1 MRTENRRDFSVDPT
15 GTTMLD
21 VLKGEGYTTLGVGK
35 IEDIFNHR
43 GLTSS
48 NHAAGNEA
56 CVDAVVDYLKRITGA
71 VCSFAN
77 LVDTDMLYGHR
88 NDVPGF
94 ARCLEAFDKRLPE
107 ILRLLGD
114 DGMLIITA
122 DHGCDP
128 AFPPPTTRAN
138 TCCCWSGG
146 WDCRKACLG
155 GNKPASGTQIIE
167 ELGAEHLRT
176 GKLIVYTSA
185 DSVFQIAA
193 HEGIIPPTEL
203 WHICRIARRMLK
215 GEHAVGRVI
224 ARPFV
229 GEVGH
234 FVRTEN
240 RRDFSVDP
248 TGTTMLDV
256 LKGEGYD
263 VLGVGKIEDIFN
275 HRGLTSSNHAAGN
288 EACVD
293 AVLDYLK
300 KDHWRGL
307 LFANLVDTDMLYGHR
322 NDVPGFAR
330 CLEAFDKRLPE
341 ILRLLGDDGML
352 IITADHGCD
361 PAFPTTDHTREYVPL
376 LVWGLGL
383 QEGVPLGVRGTF
395 ADVSATVLEAR
406 WARKA
411 GWTAHPSTARSHW
424 NRCLAGAGRPSP
436 RRSGSR
442 SSFCRRSCVLRFF
455 PDFYGYRPFPR
466 RGRMW
471 YNEERFIRTLER
483 LLTRAEGER
492 YAARNHPARPSRA
505 IEP

>member
-1 MRTENRRDFSVDPT
+1 MKRMKRVALIVLDGVGCGAQPDANKYGDT
-15 GTTMLD
+15 GAD
-21 VLKGEGYTTLGVGK
+21 TLGHVWTQEKPNIPNLTELGLLSAAGISTPDEDEPIGCFGRMTERAAGK
-35 IEDIFNHR
+35 DTTTGHWEIA
-43 GLTSS
+43 GLT
-48 NHAAGNEA
+48 
-56 CVDAVVDYLKRITGA
+56 
-71 VCSFAN
+71 
-77 LVDTDMLYGHR
+77 
-88 NDVPGF
+88 
-94 ARCLEAFDKRLPE
+94 LEKPFPTYPN
-107 ILRLLGD
+107 G
-114 DGMLIITA
+114 
-122 DHGCDP
+122 
-128 AFPPPTTRAN
+128 FPPELI
-138 TCCCWSGG
+138 
-146 WDCRKACLG
+146 KAFEDEIG
-155 GNKPASGTQIIE
+155 MGTIGNRPASGTQIIE

-203 WHICRIARRMLK
+203 WHICRIARRLLK

-248 TGTTMLDV
+248 TGTTMLDA

-293 AVLDYLK
+293 AILDYMK

-330 CLEAFDKRLPE
+330 CLEAFDRRLPE
-341 ILRLLGDDGML
+341 ILRLLGEDGML

-383 QEGVPLGVRGTF
+383 QEGVSLGTRSTF
-395 ADVSATVLEAR
+395 ADVSATVLEALGAK
-406 WARKA
+406 ARLD
-411 GWTAHPSTARSHW
+411 GT
-424 NRCLAGAGRPSP
+424 
-436 RRSGSR
+436 
-442 SSFCRRSCVLRFF
+442 SFYDKIAL
-455 PDFYGYRPFPR
+455 D
-466 RGRMW
+466 
-471 YNEERFIRTLER
+471 
-483 LLTRAEGER
+483 
-492 YAARNHPARPSRA
+492 
-505 IEP
+505 